1 MRSVG
6 SIKVSSTHSSL
17 NLLLTA
23 RTVWLLM
30 EAARMFAIRGTAL
43 IIRNILICKH
53 KRIVKYC
60 HKNATQPPQ
69 SLTARHCASCTVT
82 RNKTTVHRTLYMH
95 YRRRAQL
102 RRGTWVMGKQQI

>member
-6 SIKVSSTHSSL
+6 SIKVSRTHSPL

-53 KRIVKYC
+53 KRIVKC
-60 HKNATQPPQ
+60 CQKRNSASSVP
-69 SLTARHCASCTVT
+69 HCKALCKLHS
-82 RNKTTVHRTLYMH
+82 YS
-95 YRRRAQL
+95 Q
-102 RRGTWVMGKQQI
+102 